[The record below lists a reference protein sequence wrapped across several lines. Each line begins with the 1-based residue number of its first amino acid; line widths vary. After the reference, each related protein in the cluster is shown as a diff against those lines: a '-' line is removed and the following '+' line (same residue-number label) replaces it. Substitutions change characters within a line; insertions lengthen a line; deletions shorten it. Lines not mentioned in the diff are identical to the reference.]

1 MRHVKRL
8 LGDTKNAVLAVGA
21 LAGAVVAVY
30 SAGNVF
36 MSIGSTPHTTPLA
49 LGADFKHLSVRSE
62 VGLQEYEGRNQ
73 TVALSGAPAGPRAQ
87 AVAYRLTAG
96 TASAS
101 ASASARPEIALAAV
115 SAGPPATGSTTTASS
130 PKTADGLGSSS
141 SQGTTTEKEKEET
154 VAEKEAKIKEET
166 EVEEEAEKKAK
177 EEAEARETK
186 AAKEKKEAKEA
197 REEAKEKAK
206 EQTEAAAGKKKKE
219 EEEKANS
226 HSGSSS
232 NSHKSQS
239 HHGHAH
245 PAFAKPPAPATE
257 FHHEGHAL
265 VLDGTGASTS
275 AVNVVLAKVHAI
287 FSKSDVGLSRST
299 STASVST
306 ASIANESVSS
316 ESPSTASASTASASN
331 ESASTES
338 AETASASSESSS
350 TASASTASAS
360 NESPSTEGAS
370 TFGMTDAVF
379 DEPATG
385 EPASLPVAAGAA
397 GADGETAVTKPALP
411 THCDQSCAVKQT
423 IDQAIA
429 DSDSNLA
436 EAARKIAAV
445 FTHSRGRVFDHKLEP
460 VGAIV
465 SYSIDLVGFTG
476 HTAILEWT
484 LEPEGQ
490 GNLPSTWWHKVIVK
504 QVRPSRPEEPTLG
517 HFWAPIPP
525 TRGNYVFHLTVF
537 DGKGVLRG
545 EEETKVFH

>member
-1 MRHVKRL
+1 MSHVKRL

-36 MSIGSTPHTTPLA
+36 MSIGSPPHTTPLA

-177 EEAEARETK
+177 EEAEAREAK
-186 AAKEKKEAKEA
+186 AAKEKKEAKET

-206 EQTEAAAGKKKKE
+206 EKAEAAAGIKKKE
-219 EEEKANS
+219 EEKKKEEKANS

-232 NSHKSQS
+232 NSHKSQG

-245 PAFAKPPAPATE
+245 PAFANPPAPATE

-275 AVNVVLAKVHAI
+275 AVNAVLAKVHAI
-287 FSKSDVGLSRST
+287 FSKSGVGISGS
-299 STASVST
+299 AS
-306 ASIANESVSS
+306 NG
-316 ESPSTASASTASASN
+316 SASTASASN